1 MKKVISVLIVGLMLL
16 ASANTVMAADDNL
29 DIEKVAI
36 QSLKNSQDIQSVNRQ
51 VALMQKYYADI
62 TAAANS
68 TRNGLRYL
76 NSYQAV
82 EFIVLK
88 PMEVQN
94 SLTIFTNLQF
104 VTTNAVRLSSYKAYI
119 GLLKANYALTIQK
132 GLMDSL
138 DADYKK
144 AQQQLS
150 LGMISQSQLR
160 LSEIA
165 YLKSQY
171 RYDSSQEGVNS
182 ASMSISNMMG
192 EDLAK
197 QYTLQDNNITP
208 SAQIKSLNDYVNLAL
223 GNRAEIVNAQNTLDT
238 KKKEFEYGKSEMPTD
253 FQFYVQKQQYA
264 IDSAQNDL
272 DLAKMNVQLDITNN
286 YKTLEYAMKTME
298 TMKDLDDQATFNYQ
312 TAQVQYDNSQIT
324 LKDLGDAKVAKATAD
339 VNYKNAELD
348 AWLAQTMMDRACSS
362 GFQPANI
369 LSALS
374 SSSSSSSSSK
384 NNLNPP
390 EKPDRGNSR

>member
-1 MKKVISVLIVGLMLL
+1 MKKIISILMVALMLL
-16 ASANTVMAADDNL
+16 VSTNTVMAADDAL

-36 QSLKNSQDIQSVNRQ
+36 QSLKNSQDVQSVNRQ
-51 VALMQKYYADI
+51 VTLMQKNYADI
-62 TAAANS
+62 TAAVNGV
-68 TRNGLRYL
+68 RNGLRYM

-82 EFIVLK
+82 EFIILK

-94 SLTIFTNLQF
+94 SLTTFTNLQL

-171 RYDSSQEGVNS
+171 RHDSSQKSVNS
-182 ASMSISNMMG
+182 ASLLISNMMG

-197 QYTLQDNNITP
+197 QYTLQDNNIIP
-208 SAQIKSLNDYVNLAL
+208 AAQIKSLNDYVNIAL
-223 GNRAEIVNAQNTLDT
+223 GNRAEIVNAQSTLDT
-238 KKKEFEYGKSEMPTD
+238 KKKEYDYGKAELPTD

-272 DLAKMNVQLDITNN
+272 DLAKINVQLDITNN
-286 YKTLEYAMKTME
+286 YKALEYAMKTME
-298 TMKDLDDQATFNYQ
+298 AMKYLDDQANFNYQ

-324 LKDLGDAKVAKATAD
+324 LKELGDAKVAKATAD

-348 AWLAQTMMDRACSS
+348 AWLAQTMMDTACGS
-362 GFQPANI
+362 GFQPSNI
-369 LSALS
+369 LSSLS
-374 SSSSSSSSSK
+374 SSLNSSSSSK
-384 NNLNPP
+384 NNVNPT
-390 EKPDRGNSR
+390 EKFNRANRN

>member
-1 MKKVISVLIVGLMLL
+1 MKKVISVLMVGLMLL
-16 ASANTVMAADDNL
+16 VSANTVMAADDNL

-36 QSLKNSQDIQSVNRQ
+36 QSLKNSQDVQSVNRQ
-51 VALMQKYYADI
+51 VTLMQKNYADI

-68 TRNGLRYL
+68 TRNVLRYM

-82 EFIVLK
+82 EFIILQ
-88 PMEVQN
+88 PMELQN
-94 SLTIFTNLQF
+94 SLATFTNLQF

-182 ASMSISNMMG
+182 ASMSINNMMG
-192 EDLAK
+192 VDLAK

-208 SAQIKSLNDYVNLAL
+208 SAKIKSLKDYVNLAL
-223 GNRAEIVNAQNTLDT
+223 ANRAEIVNAQGTLAT
-238 KKKEFEYGKSEMPTD
+238 KKKEFEYGKAEIPTD

-272 DLAKMNVQLDITNN
+272 DLAKINVQLDITNN
-286 YKTLEYAMKTME
+286 YKTLEYAMKTMDA
-298 TMKDLDDQATFNYQ
+298 MKDLDDQANFNYQ
-312 TAQVQYDNSQIT
+312 TAQVQYDNSLIT
-324 LKDLGDAKVAKATAD
+324 LKDLGDARVAKATAD

-348 AWLAQTMMDRACSS
+348 AWLAQTMMNTACST

-374 SSSSSSSSSK
+374 SASTSSTTSK
-384 NNLNPP
+384 NKVNPP
-390 EKPDRGNSR
+390 QKPDRK